1 MKEIVYNH
9 QPNFFEIVD
18 EGEYKGVKYIC
29 INRGVHPCACIICD
43 PLFLKKHV
51 NEQGILECINV
62 HGGVTHSGE
71 INKLK
76 GLEDL
81 PGNCFCWDYD
91 KSTDWAGFWSEE
103 ENLKAGLHK
112 WTTKELVYDCYR
124 AIDRYLEVMKKDG
137 LLDPE
142 NSPVLTKEHLKALGF
157 TSIFAGMKDD
167 NEKAFHMRGI
177 NDGNKW
183 SIYVDLQ
190 TPSLSYAR
198 NQSPRRK
205 YEGSI
210 LTLEELRMVVDLCD
224 IPIEV

>member
-1 MKEIVYNH
+1 MKEIIYNH

-29 INRGVHPCACIICD
+29 INRGLHPCACIICD
-43 PLFLKKHV
+43 PLFLKRHL
-51 NEQGILECINV
+51 NNQGILDCINV

-71 INKLK
+71 INKLR

-81 PGNCFCWDYD
+81 PGTCFSWDYD
-91 KSTDWAGFWSEE
+91 KYNDWAGFWSEE
-103 ENLKAGLHK
+103 ENLKAGQHK
-112 WTTKELVYDCYR
+112 WTTKELVYDCHR
-124 AIDRYLEVMKKDG
+124 AIDQYLEVMKKDNA
-137 LLDPE
+137 LDPE
-142 NSPVLTKEHLKALGF
+142 SSPMITKENLKKLGF
-157 TSIFAGMKDD
+157 TSIFDGMKDD
-167 NEKAFHMRGI
+167 NEKAFQMRGI

-210 LTLEELRMVVDLCD
+210 LTMEELRMVVDLCD
-224 IPIEV
+224 IPIEI

>member
-1 MKEIVYNH
+1 MKEIIYNH

-29 INRGVHPCACIICD
+29 INRGIHPAACVICD
-43 PLFLKKHV
+43 ERFLKRHTSKR
-51 NEQGILECINV
+51 GILECISV
-62 HGGVTHSGE
+62 HGGMSYCGDISKVKQLDGHTGH
-71 INKLK
+71 
-76 GLEDL
+76 
-81 PGNCFCWDYD
+81 CFGWEYNRYN
-91 KSTDWAGFWSEE
+91 DWAGFWTEE
-103 ENLKAGLHK
+103 ENIKAGNHK
-112 WTTKELVYDCYR
+112 WTTKELVYDCHR
-124 AIDRYLEVMKKDG
+124 AIDRYLEIMEKDNI
-137 LLDPE
+137 LDPVT
-142 NSPVLTKEHLKALGF
+142 SPLITKDDLKNLGF
-157 TSIFAGMKDD
+157 HSIYEMMKND
-167 NEKAFHMRGI
+167 EESAFQLNGI

-210 LTLEELRMVVDLCD
+210 LTMEELRMVVDLCD